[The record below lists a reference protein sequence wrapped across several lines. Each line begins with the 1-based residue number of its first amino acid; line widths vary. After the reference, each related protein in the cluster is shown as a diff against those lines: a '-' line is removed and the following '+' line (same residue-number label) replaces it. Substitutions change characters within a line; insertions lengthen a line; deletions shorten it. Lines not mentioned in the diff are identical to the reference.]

1 MSRAWI
7 DLFLDAISAER
18 NAAEN
23 TLLAYGRDLSDFS
36 SYLNH
41 TNFETV
47 TKPQIEAYL
56 AELDTTGLGAKTR
69 ARRLSSLKQFFKFL
83 FLEGLRTE
91 DPAAQIQGPKSAKS
105 IPTSM
110 SETDVDVLMEQV
122 YKGDGNHAK
131 SLRNIA
137 IIELL
142 YATGLRVS
150 ELVALPLVATK
161 GDPRMILVKGKGGR
175 ERMVPLSDP
184 AREALANW
192 LEIRSQMKVAKGSTY
207 LFPASGKLGH
217 LTRQTVFLMIK
228 EKAALAGL
236 DPRQISPHILRH
248 AFATHLLSHGA
259 DLRVIQ
265 TLLGHADVSTTEIY
279 THVLE
284 DRLKELVLEK
294 HPLADV

>member
-1 MSRAWI
+1 MSLAWV

-36 SYLNH
+36 SYLTH
-41 TNFETV
+41 SNFETV
-47 TKPQIEAYL
+47 TKCQIEAYL
-56 AELDTTGLGAKTR
+56 AYLDTQGLGSKTR
-69 ARRLSSLKQFFKFL
+69 ARRLSSLKQFFRFL

-91 DPAAQIQGPKSAKS
+91 DPVAQIRGPKSAKS
-105 IPTSM
+105 IPTSL
-110 SETDVDVLMEQV
+110 SEADVDALLGQV
-122 YKGDGNHAK
+122 YKGGENHVK

-184 AREALANW
+184 ARDALTNW
-192 LEIRSQMKVAKGSTY
+192 LTIRGQMKVSKGSSF

>member
-1 MSRAWI
+1 
-7 DLFLDAISAER
+7 
-18 NAAEN
+18 
-23 TLLAYGRDLSDFS
+23 
-36 SYLNH
+36 
-41 TNFETV
+41 
-47 TKPQIEAYL
+47 
-56 AELDTTGLGAKTR
+56 
-69 ARRLSSLKQFFKFL
+69 
-83 FLEGLRTE
+83 
-91 DPAAQIQGPKSAKS
+91 
-105 IPTSM
+105 
-110 SETDVDVLMEQV
+110 
-122 YKGDGNHAK
+122 
-131 SLRNIA
+131 
-137 IIELL
+137 
-142 YATGLRVS
+142 
-150 ELVALPLVATK
+150 
-161 GDPRMILVKGKGGR
+161 
-175 ERMVPLSDP
+175 MVPLSDP
-184 AREALANW
+184 ARDALTNW
-192 LEIRSQMKVAKGSTY
+192 LTIRGQMKVSKGSSF